1 MDIVES
7 LCGSYPDNFQK
18 LDIKNDPNFIFLND
32 PNFNARQL
40 FDAEGATVFVNS
52 FIECEHYVFGGWNFT
67 PVKNLELYLH
77 NSLFIGVTLI
87 IGFQLIYKLYRS
99 LQ

>member
-7 LCGSYPDNFQK
+7 LCGSYPENFQK
-18 LDIKNDPNFIFLND
+18 LDIKNDPNFVFLND
-32 PNFNARQL
+32 PSFNTRQL

-52 FIECEHYVFGGWNFT
+52 FIECEHYVFGGWDFT

-77 NSLFIGVTLI
+77 NSLFIGI
-87 IGFQLIYKLYRS
+87 IFTIGIQSIYKLSRF
-99 LQ
+99 LK